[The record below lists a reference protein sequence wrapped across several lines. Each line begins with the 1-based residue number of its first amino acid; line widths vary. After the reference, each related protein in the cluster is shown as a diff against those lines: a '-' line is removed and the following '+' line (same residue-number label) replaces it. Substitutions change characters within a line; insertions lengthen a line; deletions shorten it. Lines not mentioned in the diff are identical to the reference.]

1 MSIDISY
8 NNSINC
14 FNLLYYIIT
23 TTSFTVSFTLVNVFQ
38 YIYIIYNNICRLSL
52 HNHDDELLGWI
63 IKRLK
68 STILYTHI
76 LAYTSKNVY
85 T

>member
-23 TTSFTVSFTLVNVFQ
+23 ITSFTVSFTLVNVFQ
-38 YIYIIYNNICRLSL
+38 YRYVYQSGNIVVNRRRTKGGLSYY
-52 HNHDDELLGWI
+52 
-63 IKRLK
+63 
-68 STILYTHI
+68 S
-76 LAYTSKNVY
+76 S
-85 T
+85 

>member
-38 YIYIIYNNICRLSL
+38 YINIYVYLLSII
-52 HNHDDELLGWI
+52 DEKKG
-63 IKRLK
+63 
-68 STILYTHI
+68 
-76 LAYTSKNVY
+76 VD
-85 T
+85 

>member
-38 YIYIIYNNICRLSL
+38 YICLS
-52 HNHDDELLGWI
+52 
-63 IKRLK
+63 
-68 STILYTHI
+68 ILSIVNRRRTKGG
-76 LAYTSKNVY
+76 LS
-85 T
+85 

>member
-23 TTSFTVSFTLVNVFQ
+23 TTSFTVSFTLVNVFMFFQ
-38 YIYIIYNNICRLSL
+38 YICLSS
-52 HNHDDELLGWI
+52 I
-63 IKRLK
+63 VVY
-68 STILYTHI
+68 ILYPVVAQKTLPGSI
-76 LAYTSKNVY
+76 GIVLALMKP
-85 T
+85 

>member
-38 YIYIIYNNICRLSL
+38 YIYSVCLSILLSIDEGGRRVDSANIGVSI
-52 HNHDDELLGWI
+52 GI
-63 IKRLK
+63 V
-68 STILYTHI
+68 
-76 LAYTSKNVY
+76 LAS
-85 T
+85 